1 MSLGS
6 SPDAG
11 FSSEELLALRFPLHR
26 ACRDGDLPAL
36 CALLQS
42 APRESLAAEDS
53 FYGWTPIHWAAHFG
67 KLECLIQ
74 LVRAGATVNACTT
87 RFAQTPA
94 HIAAFGGHPQCLNWL
109 IQSGANINKQDYV
122 GETPIHKAAR
132 SGSMECINALV
143 AHGAQ
148 TDLRNASGLT
158 AADLAHTQGFQ
169 ECAQLLFNLQNYPL
183 NHFYSNGTLNGVHQN
198 TSQRGPSRK
207 RSFEDMNNFGMK
219 KARTEDQSFDGL
231 IPMTNGG
238 NEEDANNM
246 HVDREFALISDMNC
260 SNSILKALANG
271 NIINGHLDFTSPPQ
285 LNGLSS
291 RREECLTLIVPNALI
306 SDHNRIISDDHSVE
320 EPAKVLNASDM
331 CGSLHL
337 NGSPSS
343 HVSNRPPWLDDLGDT
358 LHYGHYHGFGDT
370 AESIPEF
377 NSVIEHSSLIK
388 VAEKYDNTVLG
399 TMYLYH
405 GS

>member
-1 MSLGS
+1 
-6 SPDAG
+6 
-11 FSSEELLALRFPLHR
+11 
-26 ACRDGDLPAL
+26 
-36 CALLQS
+36 
-42 APRESLAAEDS
+42 
-53 FYGWTPIHWAAHFG
+53 
-67 KLECLIQ
+67 
-74 LVRAGATVNACTT
+74 
-87 RFAQTPA
+87 
-94 HIAAFGGHPQCLNWL
+94 
-109 IQSGANINKQDYV
+109 
-122 GETPIHKAAR
+122 
-132 SGSMECINALV
+132 
-143 AHGAQ
+143 
-148 TDLRNASGLT
+148 
-158 AADLAHTQGFQ
+158 
-169 ECAQLLFNLQNYPL
+169 
-183 NHFYSNGTLNGVHQN
+183 
-198 TSQRGPSRK
+198 
-207 RSFEDMNNFGMK
+207 
-219 KARTEDQSFDGL
+219 QSFDAL

-246 HVDREFALISDMNC
+246 HADREFSLISGGRQEFPVNRKIVHVIEEKKQKNDSVEPKEIEIYTVSAMQTPYMNC
-260 SNSILKALANG
+260 SNSMLKALANG

-306 SDHNRIISDDHSVE
+306 SDHNHIISDGHSVE

-343 HVSNRPPWLDDLGDT
+343 LVSNRPPWLDDLGDT

-370 AESIPEF
+370 AESIPEL

-388 VAEKYDNTVLG
+388 VAEKYDNTILG

>member
-1 MSLGS
+1 MI
-6 SPDAG
+6 
-11 FSSEELLALRFPLHR
+11 LLNPKRLKFTPFQQCKPLVVAR
-26 ACRDGDLPAL
+26 
-36 CALLQS
+36 
-42 APRESLAAEDS
+42 
-53 FYGWTPIHWAAHFG
+53 
-67 KLECLIQ
+67 
-74 LVRAGATVNACTT
+74 
-87 RFAQTPA
+87 
-94 HIAAFGGHPQCLNWL
+94 
-109 IQSGANINKQDYV
+109 IN
-122 GETPIHKAAR
+122 
-132 SGSMECINALV
+132 
-143 AHGAQ
+143 
-148 TDLRNASGLT
+148 
-158 AADLAHTQGFQ
+158 
-169 ECAQLLFNLQNYPL
+169 
-183 NHFYSNGTLNGVHQN
+183 
-198 TSQRGPSRK
+198 
-207 RSFEDMNNFGMK
+207 
-219 KARTEDQSFDGL
+219 
-231 IPMTNGG
+231 
-238 NEEDANNM
+238 
-246 HVDREFALISDMNC
+246 MNC

-306 SDHNRIISDDHSVE
+306 SDDNRIISDGHSVE

-343 HVSNRPPWLDDLGDT
+343 LVSNRPSWLDGLGDT

-370 AESIPEF
+370 AESIPEL